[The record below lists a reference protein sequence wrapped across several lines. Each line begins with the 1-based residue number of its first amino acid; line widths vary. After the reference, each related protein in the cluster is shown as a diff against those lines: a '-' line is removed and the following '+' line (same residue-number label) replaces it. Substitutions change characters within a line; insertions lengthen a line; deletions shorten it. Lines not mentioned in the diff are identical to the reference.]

1 MGYEFGRPLSA
12 APSKAKVVVACA
24 FFLLAIAMAVY
35 VGLWVMVVG
44 GIVQIVTGIAAD
56 PAPDA
61 AMIAWGVVRV
71 LFCQLGAFAAGI
83 VPYLLGLFT
92 LQD

>member
-1 MGYEFGRPLSA
+1 
-12 APSKAKVVVACA
+12 
-24 FFLLAIAMAVY
+24 
-35 VGLWVMVVG
+35 VVG
-44 GIVQIVTGIAAD
+44 GVVQIVTGIAAD